1 MQVGK
6 IDFDLVGIAA
16 RLEIRPL
23 RVPIY
28 QRSYAWTE
36 DEISDYWND
45 LKSAFA
51 SEQPEYFMGTVV
63 LSKEGVV
70 GRDTIIDGQQRLA
83 TTTILLAAIRDEFR
97 TRTDEKRAA
106 IVQSTYLAKDDL
118 ASGGQIP
125 QLTLN
130 SEDDAYFREIVIN
143 ATPIANVD
151 KMHPSHGLIANALS
165 TLRERVKEVADGAGN
180 EWPAKLTSWVG
191 FLKERVRV
199 ITVEVPNEA
208 DAFLI
213 FETLN
218 DRGADLTIA
227 DLLKNYLFGRA
238 GAQLDVVRDGWLL
251 ALGALDISAENAV
264 FTTFL
269 RHYWSSRHGAVRER
283 LLYKSIKDRVATDI
297 QAVDF
302 IVELQKAAR
311 HYAAILSS
319 ENDFWAQKG
328 ATVKDNV
335 DTLNRLELEQNR
347 PLLLAAM
354 QHFSEAEL
362 KKLLRAMVSWSVRGL
377 IVGGIGGGT
386 TEKSFCEAAIRI
398 RAGDIQTADK
408 VFDQLA
414 TIIATDDEFKSMFAT
429 ARVTRGVLARYY
441 LNALERAAQGT
452 AEPELVPNAN
462 EEQVN
467 LEHVLPKNATTADW
481 GQFSDDERR
490 DQVHRLGN
498 MCLLAKGPNGRIG
511 NKAFIVKKPILSAS
525 ALLLS
530 QTAGANPT
538 WTKAV
543 VAKRQAELAELA
555 VTTWPRKP

>member
-1 MQVGK
+1 MQVGQ

-28 QRSYAWTE
+28 QRSYAWKE
-36 DEISDYWND
+36 DEISDFWND
-45 LKSAFA
+45 LKSAFT
-51 SEQPEYFMGTVV
+51 SDQPEYFMGTVV

-97 TRTDEKRAA
+97 TRNDENRAA
-106 IVQSTYLAKDDL
+106 IVQSTYLAKSDL

-130 SEDDAYFREIVIN
+130 SDDDTYFREVVIN

-151 KMHPSHGLIANALS
+151 IMHASHKLIAYALS
-165 TLRERVKEVADGAGN
+165 TLRVRVKEVADAAGIA
-180 EWPAKLTSWVG
+180 WPTKLTSWVG

-238 GAQLDVVRDGWLL
+238 GAQLDVVRDGWML
-251 ALGALDISAENAV
+251 ALGTLDISAENAV

-283 LLYKSIKDRVATDI
+283 LLYKSIKDRVTTDI

-386 TEKSFCEAAIRI
+386 TEKTFCEAAMKI
-398 RAGDIQTADK
+398 RAGDIQTADQ

-414 TIIATDDEFKSMFAT
+414 NIIATDDEFKSMFAT

-441 LNALERAAQGT
+441 LNALERKAQGT
-452 AEPELVPNAN
+452 AEPELVPNVN

-467 LEHVLPKNATTADW
+467 LEHVLPKNATAAEW
-481 GQFSDDERR
+481 GQFSADERK
-490 DQVHRLGN
+490 DHVDRLGN
-498 MCLLAKGPNGRIG
+498 LCLLAKGPNGRIG
-511 NKAFIVKKPILSAS
+511 NKSFAVKKPILSAS
-525 ALLLS
+525 ALVL
-530 QTAGANPT
+530 TKAAAANPT
-538 WTKAV
+538 WTKGV
-543 VAKRQAELAELA
+543 VTKRQADLAELA

>member
-1 MQVGK
+1 MQVGQ

-28 QRSYAWTE
+28 QRSYAWKE
-36 DEISDYWND
+36 DEISDFWND
-45 LKSAFA
+45 LKSAFT

-97 TRTDEKRAA
+97 TRNDEIRAG
-106 IVQSTYLAKDDL
+106 IVQSTYLAKSDL

-125 QLTLN
+125 QLALN
-130 SEDDAYFREIVIN
+130 SADDTYFREVVIN
-143 ATPIANVD
+143 AIPIANVEM
-151 KMHPSHGLIANALS
+151 MHASHNLIAYALS
-165 TLRERVKEVADGAGN
+165 TLRARVKEVADAAGIA
-180 EWPAKLTSWVG
+180 WPAKLTSWVD
-191 FLKERVRV
+191 FLRERVRV

-238 GAQLDVVRDGWLL
+238 GGQLDVVRDGWML
-251 ALGALDISAENAV
+251 ALGTLDISAENAV

-269 RHYWSSRHGAVRER
+269 RHYWSSRYGAVRER
-283 LLYKSIKDRVATDI
+283 LLYKSIKERVATDI

-302 IVELQKAAR
+302 ISELQKAAR

-386 TEKSFCEAAIRI
+386 TEKTFCEAAMKI
-398 RAGDIQTADK
+398 RAGDIQTADQ
-408 VFDQLA
+408 VFDELA
-414 TIIATDDEFKSMFAT
+414 NIIATDDEFKSMFAT

-441 LNALERAAQGT
+441 LNALERKAQGT

-467 LEHVLPKNATTADW
+467 LEHVLPKNATAAEW
-481 GQFSDDERR
+481 SQFSADERKDHVDR
-490 DQVHRLGN
+490 IGN
-498 MCLLAKGPNGRIG
+498 LCLLAKGPNGRIG
-511 NKAFIVKKPILSAS
+511 NKSFAIKKPILSAS
-525 ALLLS
+525 ALLLT
-530 QTAGANPT
+530 QAAGANPN
-538 WTKAV
+538 WTKGV
-543 VAKRQAELAELA
+543 VTSRQADLAELA
-555 VTTWPRKP
+555 VQTWPRKP